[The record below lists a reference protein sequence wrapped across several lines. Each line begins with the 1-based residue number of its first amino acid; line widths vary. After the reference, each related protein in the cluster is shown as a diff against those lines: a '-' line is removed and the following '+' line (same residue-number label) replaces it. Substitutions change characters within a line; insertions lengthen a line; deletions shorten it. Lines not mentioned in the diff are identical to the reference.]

1 LTGCTPLKQINIY
14 TIVRSEP
21 RKVVEVYIHD
31 FIRCVLIELE
41 PELTL
46 LSLDLY
52 PRQSN
57 RPPDGRAVSIASD
70 GVEIIERECECPKMR
85 SLEGALQRCSI
96 LYDCVRDRCEEIE
109 MKMLISMSVDRIL
122 ETACREDLLA
132 VALRTTITELTS

>member
-1 LTGCTPLKQINIY
+1 MTACTPLNKTGIY

-52 PRQSN
+52 PRGVS
-57 RPPDGRAVSIASD
+57 RPPQGKVVSIASD
-70 GVEIIERECECPKMR
+70 GVELIECECVCPR
-85 SLEGALQRCSI
+85 IRFIEGALRRCTV
-96 LYDCVRDRCEEIE
+96 LYDCVRNRCEEIE
-109 MKMLISMSVDRIL
+109 MKMLISMGVERL
-122 ETACREDLLA
+122 METVCREDLLA
-132 VALRTTITELTS
+132 VALRSTITELTS